1 MLERF
6 DIVGQKIVDLVET
19 IGVVIDGIEVCRGI
33 LCLESGV
40 NFELQSQDP
49 LLRLPILAIAAADIP
64 QGRRIDELCGR
75 QISEVVTS
83 VYWPSV
89 GMIVDEDWLV
99 YLNSE
104 TPAKIVVTAT
114 RIGEKYGPSDYRRYF
129 G

>member
-6 DIVGQKIVDLVET
+6 DIAGQKVVDMVVT

-33 LCLESGV
+33 LRLESGV

-49 LLRLPILAIAAADIP
+49 LLMLPILAIAAADIP

-83 VYWPSV
+83 LYWPSLGV
-89 GMIVDEDWLV
+89 IVDGDWLV
-99 YLNSE
+99 YMNSAA
-104 TPAKIVVTAT
+104 PAKISVTAT
-114 RIGEKYGPSDYRRYF
+114 RIGEKYGPSDYRPYF
-129 G
+129 A